1 MSIAAALRRRCF
13 GYALGVGKRPYER
26 NQSCIKSAKRFR
38 PPLSAFTPRGAY
50 PTHSTPPPSLR
61 CVIWRSVSSL
71 RDDGPYGGAI
81 SRPRIV
87 RIAPDPPFGAL
98 CNALPQ
104 RCSKALHRFRTGRR
118 ARVGSIGVS
127 HTCPGTPRLYGECS
141 RLVSTIRRRFDGVWP
156 CRPPARAVRRS
167 VWNAIG
173 TPERRCAIRTTLY
186 AVARQPS
193 LTKHTRRGRTTL
205 QGNHQK

>member
-1 MSIAAALRRRCF
+1 MLRRRRRIWMPVPSPRFDGVYGGARSRTRQNGLRPPLESKSRCSIITSTFAKRRRLHTSIAAALRRRCF

-38 PPLSAFTPRGAY
+38 PPLNALPSHGAY

-61 CVIWRSVSSL
+61 CVIWRRVPSL

-98 CNALPQ
+98 CNAPPQ
-104 RCSKALHRFRTGRR
+104 RCSKSLHRFRTGRR
-118 ARVGSIGVS
+118 AWVGAIRVSD
-127 HTCPGTPRLYGECS
+127 TCPGMPCLCGEYS
-141 RLVSTIRRRFDGVWP
+141 SLV
-156 CRPPARAVRRS
+156 
-167 VWNAIG
+167 
-173 TPERRCAIRTTLY
+173 
-186 AVARQPS
+186 
-193 LTKHTRRGRTTL
+193 
-205 QGNHQK
+205 